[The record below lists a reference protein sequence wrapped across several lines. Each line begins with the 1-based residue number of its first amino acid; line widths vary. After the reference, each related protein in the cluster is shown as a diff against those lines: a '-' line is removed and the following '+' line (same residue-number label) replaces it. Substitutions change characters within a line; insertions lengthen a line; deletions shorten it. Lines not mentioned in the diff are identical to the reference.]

1 MLGSSNYNVDICLC
15 IDATASM
22 SSCIEMTKEKAL
34 AIYPALQ
41 AEMAGSQKT
50 IGQLRIKV
58 ILFRDYG
65 VDPDPM
71 TESEFF
77 CLPEDGA
84 AFQEFVNNITVS
96 GGGDLPENALEAIAK
111 ALQSDWT
118 TEGNKRR
125 HIVLVFTDAEA
136 LPLGERASAPGYPT
150 DIPADLAG
158 LGAWWEKTDQTFTS
172 NYDPIAGRLV
182 VFAPNVYPWTNE
194 DIGVWNRV
202 ILNESQAGDGLEDT
216 SFEEIISFLSA
227 SILKVPV

>member
-1 MLGSSNYNVDICLC
+1 MIGSGYNVDICLC

-41 AEMAGSQKT
+41 AEMESSQRT

-71 TESEFF
+71 EESPFF
-77 CLPEDGA
+77 TLPEDGA
-84 AFQEFVNNITVS
+84 AFQEFVDNITVS
-96 GGGDLPENALEAIAK
+96 GGGDLPENALEAVAK

-118 TEGNKRR
+118 TEGSKRR
-125 HIVLVFTDAEA
+125 HIIMVLTDAEA

-150 DIPADLAG
+150 DIPTDLSG
-158 LGAWWEKTDQTFTS
+158 LCAWWEKTDQTFSST
-172 NYDPIAGRLV
+172 YDPGAGRLV
-182 VFAPNVYPWTNE
+182 VMAPDVYPWTN
-194 DIGVWNRV
+194 DDLGLWNRV
-202 ILNESQAGDGLEDT
+202 ILKECQAGDGLDDT
-216 SFEEIISFLSA
+216 SFEEIISFLAA
-227 SILKVPV
+227 SILKVNIE

>member
-1 MLGSSNYNVDICLC
+1 MLTTGEYNVDICLC

-34 AIYPALQ
+34 SIYPALQ
-41 AEMAGSQKT
+41 AEMASTQKT

-65 VDPDPM
+65 VDPDPLV
-71 TESEFF
+71 ESEFF
-77 CLPEDGA
+77 TLPEDNA
-84 AFQEFVNNITVS
+84 AFQEFVDGITVS

-118 TEGNKRR
+118 TEGKKRR

-158 LGAWWEKTDQTFTS
+158 LSAWWEKTDQSFAST
-172 NYDPIAGRLV
+172 YDPAAGRLV
-182 VFAPNVYPWTNE
+182 VFAPKVSPWTDE
-194 DIGVWNRV
+194 ELGVWNRV
-202 ILNESQAGDGLEDT
+202 VLQESTAGEGLEDT
-216 SFEEIISFLSA
+216 SFEEVISFLSA
-227 SILKVPV
+227 SILKTPV

>member
-1 MLGSSNYNVDICLC
+1 MLNTGEYNVDICLC

-22 SSCIEMTKEKAL
+22 HSCIEMTKEKAL
-34 AIYPALQ
+34 SIYPALQ
-41 AEMAGSQKT
+41 AEMSGSQKT
-50 IGQLRIKV
+50 INQLRIKV

-71 TESEFF
+71 VESEFF
-77 CLPEDGA
+77 TLPEDGA
-84 AFQEFVNNITVS
+84 AFQEFVDNIEVS

-118 TEGNKRR
+118 TEGKKRR

-136 LPLGERASAPGYPT
+136 LQLGERASAPGYPT
-150 DIPADLAG
+150 DIPTDLAG
-158 LGAWWEKTDQTFTS
+158 LGAWWEKTDQSFSGT
-172 NYDPIAGRLV
+172 YDTAAGRMV
-182 VFAPNVYPWTNE
+182 VFAPNVYPWTND

-202 ILNESQAGDGLEDT
+202 VLQESEAGSGLEDT
-216 SFEEIISFLSA
+216 SFEEVISFLSA